1 MMVQLWTKKYPFEDN
16 ISTPID
22 LLTELEGLRID
33 RLLQENKFPR
43 SMGKVVRAMMASDP
57 AGRASCM
64 ELLEF
69 SWFQESQIHN
79 ITDAQQVMYCS
90 ISTLWSIMR
99 SIVQRTYC
107 TSHTQFQCT
116 YSTIHVQYSTHSTVE
131 NSHTHT
137 TLYQIERTLNID
149 TCFYNLTHLP

>member
-1 MMVQLWTKKYPFEDN
+1 MSPERLLGEQYDASGDIWSVGIMMVQLWTKKYPFEDN

-69 SWFQESQIHN
+69 SWFQESQIN
-79 ITDAQQVMYCS
+79 SITDAQQVQYSS
-90 ISTLWSIMR
+90 IAHIQYTYSAAHSTAQYTY
-99 SIVQRTYC
+99 SIVNILY
-107 TSHTQFQCT
+107 T
-116 YSTIHVQYSTHSTVE
+116 YSTHALQHTVQYSIVHA
-131 NSHTHT
+131 
-137 TLYQIERTLNID
+137 Q
-149 TCFYNLTHLP
+149 